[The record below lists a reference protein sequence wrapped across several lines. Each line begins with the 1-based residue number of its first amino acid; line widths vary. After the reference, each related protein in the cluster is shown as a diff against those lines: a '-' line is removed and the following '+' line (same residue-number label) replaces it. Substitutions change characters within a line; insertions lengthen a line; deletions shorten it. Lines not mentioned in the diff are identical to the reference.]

1 MKINKIKII
10 SIFLLPLVSASCGGG
25 GGGGGSD
32 LPDYSGAWTT
42 YVNLASNTCPRV
54 IPDQFLSI
62 NALHNV
68 NQALNEDSQG
78 NQILDIVIEDGA
90 DTFVG
95 VGSLNRNG
103 EGHSFTATG
112 SPHEL
117 PGFLK
122 NFKCIETIDYNYDAV
137 LLEPNEYGDYTAGFV
152 ERHSTIICTKGTDV
166 RTCDVSYTG
175 TSYSYR

>member
-10 SIFLLPLVSASCGGG
+10 PIFLIPLLSASCGGG
-25 GGGGGSD
+25 GGGSD
-32 LPDYSGAWTT
+32 VPDYSGAWNT

-68 NQALNEDSQG
+68 KQALNEDSQG

-103 EGHSFTATG
+103 EGYSFTATG

-117 PGFLK
+117 PGFLN
-122 NFKCIETIDYNYDAV
+122 NFKCIETIDFSYDSISLV
-137 LLEPNEYGDYTAGFV
+137 PDEYRGVTAGYV
-152 ERHSTIICTKGTDV
+152 ERHSTIICTKGTDI
-166 RTCDVSYTG
+166 RTCDVTYTG
-175 TSYSYR
+175 TSYGQR